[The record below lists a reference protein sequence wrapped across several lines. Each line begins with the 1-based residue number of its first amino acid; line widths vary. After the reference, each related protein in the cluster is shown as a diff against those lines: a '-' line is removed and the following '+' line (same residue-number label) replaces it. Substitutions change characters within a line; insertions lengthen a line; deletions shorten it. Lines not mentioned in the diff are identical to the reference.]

1 MKRLGQV
8 IIRARFQ
15 AFYDALLGVLR
26 GEQKDVRI
34 GFGPVRPHFPAD
46 IDAVLPGHHP
56 IEQGNARRVR
66 CIQLLPGAFAILCRD
81 NVIAPFRKESLQH
94 PARDG
99 LVIGDQDLHFETS
112 WQKSASTGSKRST
125 AASSAPRFTFDDSA
139 SPFFALCSRRKAEST
154 VTCADILPAAP
165 FMECADRSS
174 KIMSPC

>member
-8 IIRARFQ
+8 IIRARSQ
-15 AFYDALLGVLR
+15 ALHDGLVGSLR

-34 GFGPVRPHFPAD
+34 GFGPVRPHFTAH
-46 IDAVLPGHHP
+46 IDAVLPRHHP

-112 WQKSASTGSKRST
+112 WHKSASTGSNRST
-125 AASSAPRFTFDDSA
+125 AASSAPRLTFDDSA
-139 SPFFALCSRRKAEST
+139 SPFCALYSRRKSAFS
-154 VTCADILPAAP
+154 VTCAELW
-165 FMECADRSS
+165 
-174 KIMSPC
+174 